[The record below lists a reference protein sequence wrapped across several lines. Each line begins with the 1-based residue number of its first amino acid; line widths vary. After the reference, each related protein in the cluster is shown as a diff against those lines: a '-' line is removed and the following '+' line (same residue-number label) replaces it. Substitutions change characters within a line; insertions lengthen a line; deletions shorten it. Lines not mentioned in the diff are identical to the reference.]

1 MKNVIPALA
10 VAFIATIGAG
20 SAAQAAVHT
29 IDFSVGVLALGG
41 GTLSV
46 TPMGSSL
53 QSSVAFDFDDTKL
66 DVTMVGSDDT
76 TGQFAGN
83 AVSLM
88 PTDIMYGSS
97 MFGPATLGMPV
108 AESWSIGGDMFT
120 ETLTDVQSIV
130 RSPDSITVTLTGMV
144 SDMLGMFDST
154 PARLQLNATETG
166 GPGAAI
172 SVSMTNFASDPTV
185 PEPSTWVMMG
195 LGFISL
201 GYAAVRRGKTKTAM
215 LSA

>member
-29 IDFSVGVLALGG
+29 IDFGVGVMALGG

-53 QSSVAFDFDDTKL
+53 QSSVAFDFDHSKL
-66 DVTMVGSDDT
+66 DVTMVGADDT
-76 TGQFAGN
+76 TGQFLGN
-83 AVSLM
+83 AVTLM
-88 PTDIMYGSS
+88 PTDIMYGSGT
-97 MFGPATLGMPV
+97 GPGTLGMPV
-108 AESWSIGGDMFT
+108 KKTWSIAGDMYT

-130 RSPDSITVTLTGMV
+130 RSEDAITVTLTGMV
-144 SDMLGMFDST
+144 SDMMGFFPDA
-154 PARLQLNATETG
+154 PARMQLSATETG

-172 SVSMTNFASDPTV
+172 SVSFTNFATDPTV
-185 PEPSTWVMMG
+185 PEPATWVMMG
-195 LGFISL
+195 LGFIGL
-201 GYAAVRRGKTKTAM
+201 GYAAVRRGKMKTAM